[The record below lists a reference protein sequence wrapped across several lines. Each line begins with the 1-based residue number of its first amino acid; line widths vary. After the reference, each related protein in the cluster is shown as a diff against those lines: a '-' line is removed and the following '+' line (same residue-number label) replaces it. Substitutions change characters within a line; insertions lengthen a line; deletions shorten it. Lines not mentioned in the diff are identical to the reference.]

1 MELLKDWTACIC
13 ITLVVAVAFSLITP
27 KGKMASFY
35 KILISLF
42 IFLSFIYPLKNT
54 SFELNNRDPIF
65 NAEYVEDSYE
75 NSVAQMLE
83 SKINTVL
90 NENGIKN
97 SSIIVKVK
105 QTNDNIEINSVS
117 VAISDEYEITDV
129 KEIIFEKLGIN
140 AEVHKFGD

>member
-13 ITLVVAVAFSLITP
+13 ITLVVAVAFSLIMP
-27 KGKMASFY
+27 KGKMSSFY

-54 SFELNNRDPIF
+54 SFEIDNKESIF
-65 NAEYVEDSYE
+65 NAEYVENSYE
-75 NSVAQMLE
+75 NSVTQMLE
-83 SKINTVL
+83 AKIHTVL
-90 NENGIKN
+90 NDNGIKN

-105 QTNDNIEINSVS
+105 QTDDNIEINSVS
-117 VAISDEYEITDV
+117 VAISDEYEIADAQ
-129 KEIIFEKLGIN
+129 EIIFKELGIN

>member
-42 IFLSFIYPLKNT
+42 IFLSFIYPLKNA
-54 SFELNNRDPIF
+54 SFELDNRKPIF
-65 NAEYVEDSYE
+65 NAEYVENSYE
-75 NSVAQMLE
+75 KSITQMLE
-83 SKINTVL
+83 AKINTVL
-90 NENGIKN
+90 KENGIKG
-97 SSIIVKVK
+97 SSVIVKVK
-105 QTNDNIEINSVS
+105 QTDDNVEINSVS
-117 VAISDEYEITDV
+117 VAISDDYEIADIQR
-129 KEIIFEKLGIN
+129 IIFENLGIN

>member
-13 ITLVVAVAFSLITP
+13 ITLVVAVAFSLVTP
-27 KGKMASFY
+27 KGKMSSFY

-54 SFELNNRDPIF
+54 TFELDNREPIF
-65 NAEYVEDSYE
+65 NSEYVENSYE
-75 NSVAQMLE
+75 NSVTQMLE
-83 SKINTVL
+83 AKIQTVL
-90 NENGIKN
+90 NDNGIKN

-117 VAISDEYEITDV
+117 VAISDEYENADV
-129 KEIIFEKLGIN
+129 QEIIFKELGIN

>member
-105 QTNDNIEINSVS
+105 QTNGNIEINSVS